1 MKKFWIL
8 FFLLS
13 LCVILVSCGKTQ
25 GITDF
30 DSDLTERDTTEQI
43 VAEQPTLPLDHD
55 FDSDLTERDTT
66 EQIVAEQPT
75 LPLDHDSD
83 PMTDETTPTTK
94 PSFLQ
99 FTSLSPSEGYW
110 EEALGPF

>member
-25 GITDF
+25 GIT
-30 DSDLTERDTTEQI
+30 
-43 VAEQPTLPLDHD
+43 D